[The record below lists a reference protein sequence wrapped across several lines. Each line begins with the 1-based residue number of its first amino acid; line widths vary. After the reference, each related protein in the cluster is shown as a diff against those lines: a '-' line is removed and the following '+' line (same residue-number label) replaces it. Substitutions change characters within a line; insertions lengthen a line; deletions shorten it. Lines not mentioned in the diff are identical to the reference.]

1 MNPFTYL
8 RAESPP
14 AALTA
19 IAQEPGARYVA
30 GGTNLLDLMKLE
42 VEAPPLLVNINP
54 LALRAIE
61 RRGDS
66 LYIGAL
72 ARLTDVAGD
81 AQVRSHFPLVAIAL
95 EESASPQLRNM
106 ATIGG
111 NLMQR
116 TRCAY
121 FRDVAMPCNK
131 RHPGSGCGALDGEN
145 RRHAVLGTSPQCI
158 AVSPSDL
165 AVALA
170 ALDATVHVSGPN
182 RDREVALHDFYLL
195 PGDTPQIET
204 ALEPHELIAGIS
216 LPLLPFAS
224 RSTYVK
230 VRDRAQYDF
239 ALASAAVAVD
249 LRGTTIHEARIAL
262 GGVATVP
269 WRSIEAERI
278 LAGAPANRES
288 FERAAQAA
296 TSGARGRGANDYK
309 IPLGRRTLVR
319 ALERAVAL

>member
-1 MNPFTYL
+1 MNPFAYV
-8 RAESPP
+8 RAESQR
-14 AALTA
+14 AALSA
-19 IAQEPGARYVA
+19 SEHEPGARYVA

-42 VEAPPLLVNINP
+42 VESPPLLVDINP
-54 LALRAIE
+54 LALRSIE
-61 RRGDS
+61 ARGDS
-66 LYIGAL
+66 LSIGAL
-72 ARLTDVAGD
+72 ARLSDVAGD
-81 AQVRSHFPLVAIAL
+81 ARVRRRFPLVAIAL

-145 RRHAVLGTSPQCI
+145 RRHAVLGTSPHCI

-170 ALDATVHVSGPN
+170 ALDATVHVTGAN
-182 RDREVALHDFYLL
+182 GDREIALRDFYRL

-204 ALEPHELIAGIS
+204 ALEAHELIAGVS

-239 ALASAAVAVD
+239 ALASAAVALD
-249 LRGTTIHEARIAL
+249 LQGTTIREARIAL
-262 GGVATVP
+262 GGVATIP
-269 WRSIEAERI
+269 WRCSEAERL
-278 LAGAPANRES
+278 LAGAPATRES
-288 FERAAQAA
+288 FERAADSAM
-296 TSGARGRGANDYK
+296 SGAHGCGANDYK
-309 IPLGRRTLVR
+309 IPLGRRALVR
-319 ALERAVAL
+319 ALEQAVAL

>member
-1 MNPFTYL
+1 MNPFAYV

-14 AALTA
+14 AALSA
-19 IAQEPGARYVA
+19 IGHEPGARYVA

-42 VEAPPLLVNINP
+42 VEVPPLLVDINP
-54 LALRAIE
+54 LAFRAIE
-61 RRGDS
+61 ERGGS
-66 LYIGAL
+66 FYIGAL
-72 ARLTDVAGD
+72 ARLTDVAGN
-81 AQVRSHFPLVAIAL
+81 AQVRREFPLVAIAL

-111 NLMQR
+111 NLLQR
-116 TRCAY
+116 TRCPY
-121 FRDVAMPCNK
+121 FRDVATACNK
-131 RHPGSGCGALDGEN
+131 RSPGSGCGAAGGEN
-145 RRHAVLGTSPQCI
+145 RRQAVLGTSAHCI

-170 ALDATVHVSGPN
+170 ALDATIHVTGTEG
-182 RDREVALHDFYLL
+182 DREIALHDFYRL

-216 LPLLPFAS
+216 LPRLPFAS

-249 LRGTTIHEARIAL
+249 LRGTTIGEARIAL
-262 GGVATVP
+262 GGVGTIP
-269 WRSIEAERI
+269 WRSVEAERI

-296 TSGARGRGANDYK
+296 MSGARGRGANDYK

-319 ALERAVAL
+319 ALERAAAL